1 MSNLDEYR
9 PKMRYQ
15 NFLILR
21 QSENFDSTKRSSNVQ
36 SNQNTQSGFSGK
48 EISVKQALDYKK
60 VMSLSQNRE
69 NNRLAS
75 KWKSKKLKIIEQ
87 EQEILRILKQE
98 QNKSQDIEINS
109 FLDDIE
115 KLESPINKKR
125 SQIVSQIKNLSYFQS
140 APSSGQ
146 KIQRIQ
152 NQHLKNRYYL
162 NTENDYEHNKIQKSA
177 INTSI
182 NDNSAI
188 LQLQT
193 PNQQSRIDTSFPK
206 IKSPNNLISI
216 QRFRE
221 NINQNTKSSVSEY
234 IQKRKNVQRSS
245 SINKQ
250 DNLKQKEFYDQ
261 NKNDNNS
268 NQYQQLHQKRSLSSS
283 NRGNEKK
290 ALQNGDQKQ
299 NSVFNYPNLAAQA
312 NSLHLQNNLSK
323 SQEKSNPQLDCE
335 QQNNNQQEAQN
346 ENTNSKNN
354 LKTEVLEEVQMQ
366 NQETSLD
373 QQIKQIELQNKLKE
387 DQKNEKQIVDEYL
400 EQQKIEINQV
410 NKNTSKQICMSDPSF
425 IYQDEKNTK
434 VSQQNQHNNFF
445 KNCYENQ
452 QIHCENYSNR
462 KSCQNSYDQQFDK
475 ENYVIYRQVIKEQ
488 KNLQSYQQ
496 TIMNRI
502 NHLEKEETKNLM
514 KVEETRKRVFQILQ
528 DKINQQQFQQNLHK
542 PTAEQLNQNL
552 KRDDSKWNDNVQV
565 VQKKIRSKSV
575 AETRN
580 LGQIIKKQQK
590 FQEEKKKE
598 RATQIKTELKQIL
611 EENIKKQQ
619 FDQQLKEQKCQ
630 RIKIQLQ
637 QSREQIY
644 RALQEKKQN
653 VINNFNISIIGEK
666 QRNQVIQ
673 KNIQKLEEIE
683 ENLIQNLKQTQIR
696 QEGVLNELKDVLAL
710 NPEQFSKL
718 HFKSIKHDQDQMLTE
733 QSNKILN
740 LRHKKALL
748 C

>member
-1 MSNLDEYR
+1 M
-9 PKMRYQ
+9 
-15 NFLILR
+15 
-21 QSENFDSTKRSSNVQ
+21 
-36 SNQNTQSGFSGK
+36 
-48 EISVKQALDYKK
+48 
-60 VMSLSQNRE
+60 
-69 NNRLAS
+69 
-75 KWKSKKLKIIEQ
+75 
-87 EQEILRILKQE
+87 
-98 QNKSQDIEINS
+98 NS

-115 KLESPINKKR
+115 KLESPIYQKK
-125 SQIVSQIKNLSYFQS
+125 SQGVSQIKNLSYFQS

-152 NQHLKNRYYL
+152 NQQLKNRYYL
-162 NTENDYEHNKIQKSA
+162 NTETDYEQNKNQKNA
-177 INTSI
+177 FNTSN

-206 IKSPNNLISI
+206 IKSPNNLIST
-216 QRFRE
+216 QRIRE
-221 NINQNTKSSVSEY
+221 NINQNTKSSVSES
-234 IQKRKNVQRSS
+234 IQKRKRENVQRSS

-250 DNLKQKEFYDQ
+250 ESLRQKEFYNQ
-261 NKNDNNS
+261 NKNDS
-268 NQYQQLHQKRSLSSS
+268 HPNQHQQLHQKRSLSS

-290 ALQNGDQKQ
+290 NQQNGDQKQ
-299 NSVFNYPNLAAQA
+299 NFVCNYPNLAAQS
-312 NSLHLQNNLSK
+312 NSLNSQNILQK
-323 SQEKSNPQLDCE
+323 SQEKSNPQLDSV
-335 QQNNNQQEAQN
+335 QPSNNQNQQDIQQKKET
-346 ENTNSKNN
+346 ENSKNN
-354 LKTEVLEEVQMQ
+354 LKTLKTEQQEEVQQ
-366 NQETSLD
+366 QKQETSLD
-373 QQIKQIELQNKLKE
+373 LQVKQNEQQHKLKE

-400 EQQKIEINQV
+400 EQQKIEINQA
-410 NKNTSKQICMSDPSF
+410 NNYTSKQICMSDPSF
-425 IYQDEKNTK
+425 VYLEEK
-434 VSQQNQHNNFF
+434 VPQESQQKQLNNFF

-452 QIHCENYSNR
+452 QINYENYGNR
-462 KSCQNSYDQQFDK
+462 KSCQNSYDSQFEK
-475 ENYVIYRQVIKEQ
+475 ENYVTYRKVIKEQ

-496 TIMNRI
+496 MIINRI

-528 DKINQQQFQQNLHK
+528 DKINQQQLQQNLLNLQTK
-542 PTAEQLNQNL
+542 QLNQNL
-552 KRDDSKWNDNVQV
+552 KREDSKWNDNVQV
-565 VQKKIRSKSV
+565 VQKKVRSQSV

-590 FQEEKKKE
+590 LQEEKKKE
-598 RATQIKTELKQIL
+598 RAESIKTELKEIL

-619 FDQQLKEQKCQ
+619 FDHQLKEQKCQ

-653 VINNFNISIIGEK
+653 VINNFNTSIIGEK
-666 QRNQVIQ
+666 QKNQHIQ

-696 QEGVLNELKDVLAL
+696 QEGVLNELKDALAL

-718 HFKSIKHDQDQMLTE
+718 HFKSIKHDQDQILTE

-740 LRHKKALL
+740 LRHKQALQY
-748 C
+748 